1 MKDSFWYLIF
11 LIISFLPMIFGI
23 RNLVIHKNLNDKK
36 LTDKTTAYLEN
47 YEHRKNV
54 ETRHRLIPYLTSLK
68 YVYSV
73 DGKNYNLGLRIESKP
88 SSKNL
93 KHSLQVIYLKG
104 NPKYSYCELTRFYYA
119 IFGWVLVITG
129 IALIAILTLAFIL
142 SL

>member
-1 MKDSFWYLIF
+1 MKDSFWHLIF

-23 RNLVIHKNLNDKK
+23 RNLVIHKNLNNKK
-36 LTDKTTAYLEN
+36 LTAKTNAYLEN

-54 ETRHRLIPYLTSLK
+54 EARHRLIPYLTSLK
-68 YVYSV
+68 YVYTV
-73 DGKNYNLGLRIESKP
+73 DSKKYNLGLRIESKP

-93 KHSLQVIYLKG
+93 KHSLQVIYLKD
-104 NPKYSYCELTRFYYA
+104 NPKYSYCELTRFNYA